1 MGENPIISVIV
12 PVFNVDKYLDQCIGS
27 ILNQTFTDFELI
39 LVNDGSF
46 DYSYKICKEYA
57 AKDSRV
63 RVLSQENK
71 GLSAAR
77 NLGIEN
83 AKGQYLSFVDSDDYV
98 IPEYLD
104 CLYTILIEND
114 AEVVIGEFYRYNEET
129 NMLYYHITDDDLSHS
144 KLDRDESINNLLTMN
159 NFTAAWGK
167 LYKKSIFDSLR
178 FPEGRYYE
186 DNHVLIKIY
195 LKSKSTYYIKR
206 SLYCYRITANSI
218 TSSKQ
223 SFHKIQD
230 YVEAMEEILL
240 DMTLSGYFKGSLKN
254 VFLTQYRD
262 RLIRV
267 KNELFEKNLIE
278 NNLYYKIIQR
288 LQFLDEFNQGDLK
301 HN

>member
-71 GLSAAR
+71 GMSAAR

-98 IPEYLD
+98 VPEYLD

-114 AEVVIGEFYRYNEET
+114 AEVVIGEYYRYNEET
-129 NMLYYHITDDDLSHS
+129 NMLYYHITDDDLSPS
-144 KLDRDESINNLLTMN
+144 KLDRDESINNLLTMD

-186 DNHVLIKIY
+186 DNHVQIKIY
-195 LKSKSTYYIKR
+195 LKSKSTYYIR
-206 SLYCYRITANSI
+206 RNLYCYRITANGI
-218 TSSKQ
+218 TFSKQ

-230 YVEAMEEILL
+230 FVEAMEEILL

-262 RLIRV
+262 RLTYV

-301 HN
+301 HD

>member
-12 PVFNVDKYLDQCIGS
+12 PVFNVDKYLNQCVDS

-46 DYSYKICKEYA
+46 DYSYEICKEYA
-57 AKDSRV
+57 ENDSRV
-63 RVLSQENK
+63 RVFSQENK

-77 NLGIEN
+77 NLGINKARGEF
-83 AKGQYLSFVDSDDYV
+83 LTFIDSDDYV
-98 IPEYLD
+98 VTEYLE

-114 AEVVIGEFYRYNEET
+114 AEVVIGEFYRYNEDN
-129 NMLYYHITDDDLSHS
+129 NMLYYHITDDLSPS
-144 KLDRDESINNLLTMN
+144 KIDIEESINNLLTMN

-167 LYKKSIFDSLR
+167 LYKRSIFDLLR

-195 LKSKSTYYIKR
+195 LKSRSTYYVKR

-230 YVEAMEEILL
+230 SVEAMEEIFL
-240 DMTLSGYFKGSLKN
+240 DITLSGYYRGNLKS
-254 VFLTQYRD
+254 VFLEQYRN
-262 RLIRV
+262 RLIHI
-267 KNELFEKNLIE
+267 KNELYEKNLIE
-278 NNLYYKIIQR
+278 NNLYYKIVLR
-288 LQFLDEFNQGDLK
+288 LQFLDKYNRGELK
-301 HN
+301 HE